1 LRGDSWYYIGRFG
14 CGLLPQEN
22 KEDRWQR
29 LKLSHR
35 LGQSQRT
42 NSADIQ
48 STLTNTNRGNQKED
62 KVEGL
67 LPTNTKEI
75 PSAWRF
81 HRCGFFVYRWTKFG
95 SPKVDADLWRCWC
108 IGKVHH
114 KLLHG

>member
-1 LRGDSWYYIGRFG
+1 MKQFHNDTTAAIATAISTSSG
-14 CGLLPQEN
+14 
-22 KEDRWQR
+22 
-29 LKLSHR
+29 
-35 LGQSQRT
+35 QRT